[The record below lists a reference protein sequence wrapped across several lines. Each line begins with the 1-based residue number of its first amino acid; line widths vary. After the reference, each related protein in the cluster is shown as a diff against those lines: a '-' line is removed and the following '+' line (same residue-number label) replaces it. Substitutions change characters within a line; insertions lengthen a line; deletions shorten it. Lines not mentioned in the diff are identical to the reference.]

1 MAHDLVYGD
10 ITVADI
16 TEGAQLPC
24 RLCLSCWRKT
34 KTKTI
39 EIEDHIFYRWE
50 KMTLRG
56 YAKKYDIH
64 NGIGYVYEFENG
76 YGASVVKHDGSY
88 GGKQGLYEI
97 AVLDSTGDLCYSTP
111 ITDDVIG
118 YATEEKY

>member
-1 MAHDLVYGD
+1 
-10 ITVADI
+10 
-16 TEGAQLPC
+16 
-24 RLCLSCWRKT
+24 
-34 KTKTI
+34 
-39 EIEDHIFYRWE
+39 
-50 KMTLRG
+50 MTLRG

-76 YGASVVKHDGSY
+76 YGASVVSHDASY

-118 YATEEKY
+118 YATEDKIKETLDRIKSL